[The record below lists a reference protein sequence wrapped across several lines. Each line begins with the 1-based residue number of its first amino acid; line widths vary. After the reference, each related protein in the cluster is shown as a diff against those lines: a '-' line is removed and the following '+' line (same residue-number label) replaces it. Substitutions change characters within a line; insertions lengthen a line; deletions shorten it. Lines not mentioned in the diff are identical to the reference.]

1 MIAVGSD
8 DGNQSAGGKVQL
20 FEFNEASRKWLK
32 VETISI
38 ITDSVRD
45 VAFAPNLGRSYHML
59 AIAAKDVSIITLKP
73 LRRDPS
79 SAAGAA
85 GVTKLESILVAQFRE
100 HASQVW
106 RLSWNITGTILV
118 SSGDDGCVRLW
129 KANYLD
135 NWKRI
140 AEIRGDGS
148 SGQIEKTQS
157 SGSYGSSTGT
167 SQGSTSGA
175 ARYLKAGPI
184 ANKNQV
190 VWH

>member
-1 MIAVGSD
+1 MD
-8 DGNQSAGGKVQL
+8 
-20 FEFNEASRKWLK
+20 EFYCFVL
-32 VETISI
+32 
-38 ITDSVRD
+38 
-45 VAFAPNLGRSYHML
+45 
-59 AIAAKDVSIITLKP
+59 
-73 LRRDPS
+73 
-79 SAAGAA
+79 
-85 GVTKLESILVAQFRE
+85 
-100 HASQVW
+100 
-106 RLSWNITGTILV
+106 
-118 SSGDDGCVRLW
+118 
-129 KANYLD
+129 ANYLD